1 MPTLPFQVTTGPVD
15 AGWCDFKVRL
25 GESSWACQASYI
37 STFPVAELIHSAID
51 LYEHLFENPIPLEN
65 AVWDILAADEPGG
78 IVIRATP
85 EAGKVKVTIFHYP
98 TEHLWPK
105 PNELPEIPPVASGLI
120 DYWSYA
126 DAIYE
131 DAARVIAR
139 HGVTGLREAWEPG
152 SWGIDGHRP
161 VFPFEHFLYLAA
173 LVKHRSS
180 KRNLTPEE
188 ELILLREIQGKS
200 KPQ

>member
-1 MPTLPFQVTTGPVD
+1 MQTLPFQISTGPVE
-15 AGWCDFKVRL
+15 AGWCDFKVWL

-37 STFPVAELIHSAID
+37 SSFPVAGLIHSAID
-51 LYEHLFENPIPLEN
+51 LYEHLFEDPIPLEN

-78 IVIRATP
+78 IFIRVTP

-98 TEHLWPK
+98 SKPLWPK
-105 PNELPEIPPVASGLI
+105 PNELPEIPPVAIGLV

-139 HGVTGLREAWEPG
+139 HGVIGLREAWEPN
-152 SWGIDGHRP
+152 SWGVDGHRSI
-161 VFPFEHFLYLAA
+161 FPFEHFLYLAV

-180 KRNLTPEE
+180 KGNLTLDD
-188 ELILLREIQGKS
+188 ELRLLREIKGKS
-200 KPQ
+200 K